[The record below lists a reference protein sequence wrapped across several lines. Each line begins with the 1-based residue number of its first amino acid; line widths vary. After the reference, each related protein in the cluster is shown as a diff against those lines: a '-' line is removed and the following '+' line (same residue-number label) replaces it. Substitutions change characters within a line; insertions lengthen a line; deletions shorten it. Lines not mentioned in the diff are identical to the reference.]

1 MIEYND
7 GSLGEIKPLSE
18 AFKEAQEN
26 PNVAAVHIGSMD
38 RLKQM
43 QKQLTESEDKEL
55 SEVVKYYG
63 ETFMRIEE
71 KLDRIIKHFGIVKI
85 IGS

>member
-7 GSLGEIKPLSE
+7 GTLGEIKPLSE

-38 RLKQM
+38 RLKEI
-43 QKQLTESEDKEL
+43 QKQLTKSEDKEL
-55 SEVVKYYG
+55 SKIIKYYG
-63 ETFMRIEE
+63 ETFQRIEQ
-71 KLDRIIKHFGIVKI
+71 KLDMIIKHFNIVHI
-85 IGS
+85 IG